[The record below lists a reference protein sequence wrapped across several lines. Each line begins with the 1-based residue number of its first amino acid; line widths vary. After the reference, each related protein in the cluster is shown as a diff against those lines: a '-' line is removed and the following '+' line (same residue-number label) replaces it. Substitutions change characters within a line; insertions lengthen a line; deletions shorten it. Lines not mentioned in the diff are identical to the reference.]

1 MLRRLVMALSEGLV
15 IGLTLAVAAERAF
28 GLGANGGVT
37 ACVLGAA
44 TGFVVGL
51 VAGRPVWAR
60 DGKTEAL
67 LKAGAGALG
76 GAGLAFAAAH
86 WLKETVDLRAFH
98 LGAGPA
104 GQLPALVL
112 PLIATAL
119 ALFFE
124 LDHDGAARPTT
135 RIAATSREQ
144 RSVSSRVRTV
154 ELAEPDPDEAV
165 DPEQRRGK
173 R

>member
-1 MLRRLVMALSEGLV
+1 MLRCLAMGLIEGLV
-15 IGLTLAVAAERAF
+15 IGLVLGVAATRGLGLSAPGIGAVCLLGAVA
-28 GLGANGGVT
+28 GW
-37 ACVLGAA
+37 
-44 TGFVVGL
+44 VVGL

-67 LKAGAGALG
+67 LKAGAGALA

-86 WLKETVDLRAFH
+86 RLHVGVDLSAFR

-104 GQLPALVL
+104 GRLPSAIL
-112 PLIATAL
+112 PLIATVL

-124 LDHDGAARPTT
+124 LDDDGPGRPAK
-135 RIAATSREQ
+135 RIAPASSKQRLPSPKARTAEFAELEQ
-144 RSVSSRVRTV
+144 
-154 ELAEPDPDEAV
+154 DEAK
-165 DPEQRRGK
+165 DSEQRGK